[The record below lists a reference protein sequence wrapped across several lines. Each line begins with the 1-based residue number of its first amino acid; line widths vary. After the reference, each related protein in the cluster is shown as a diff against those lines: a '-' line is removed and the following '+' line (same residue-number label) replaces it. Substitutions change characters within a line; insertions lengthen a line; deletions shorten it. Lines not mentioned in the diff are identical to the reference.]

1 MLYCSIA
8 AIFFAALLRFFTLI
22 YCVTW
27 MLAEVISTCESF
39 TEYSHVPTSI
49 IMRSVFWGKSV
60 TRFCLLNQFTNQ
72 QAAKVGLLSFNDNYN
87 KPSQSLCVPV

>member
-1 MLYCSIA
+1 MRASLSIQ
-8 AIFFAALLRFFTLI
+8 
-22 YCVTW
+22 
-27 MLAEVISTCESF
+27 
-39 TEYSHVPTSI
+39 HVPTSI

-87 KPSQSLCVPV
+87 KPFQSLSVFLRDQSPPEGSADPLQKLLVSKCHKNGRERAAKQC